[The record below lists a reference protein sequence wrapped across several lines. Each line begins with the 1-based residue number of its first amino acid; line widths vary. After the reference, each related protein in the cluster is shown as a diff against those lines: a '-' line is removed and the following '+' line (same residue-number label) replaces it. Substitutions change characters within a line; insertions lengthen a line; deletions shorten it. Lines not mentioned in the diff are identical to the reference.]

1 MHAIVKHKG
10 ACIYKREHDDR
21 ELFVVHLF
29 LILMSFKKK
38 QGKYIEYIIL
48 KVQEIE
54 KARILADEKGR
65 EAQQKEYEARQLEQE
80 LREAN
85 KRVSFYSIFLFL
97 HLLTKRNFF

>member
-1 MHAIVKHKG
+1 MPN
-10 ACIYKREHDDR
+10 DDR

-38 QGKYIEYIIL
+38 EGKYIEYIIL